1 MSAVKVVE
9 FLQRRLPSKED
20 IEWPR
25 WIPIGM
31 TVLAAGAAVVAI
43 AQRDPVLPPGFGDLL
58 GLIAIL
64 SWGYCLF
71 GSPPVLPFGIIVYGS
86 VIGMM
91 IVDPVR
97 LDFSP
102 MILTLLIGEL
112 AATTSARLSAIFAVL
127 SSGSLVALDVVTPF
141 DGSAFWIVAIGVAWD
156 IGFIFQS
163 QMKMLDHERTTAAA
177 RAERAAAEERQRIS
191 REVHDVVAHSLS
203 ITMLHLTAARHS
215 LEDGDTDV
223 AEAVEALRDAEQLGR
238 QAMTDIR
245 RTVGLLDG
253 GGGTQPMPGVPE
265 IAELVDDFRN
275 AGMEVAYE
283 LRGDPSVVPQSAGLS
298 LYRIAQE
305 SLSNVAKHAH
315 GAHVRACLD
324 LAGPPPR
331 FTVWNSLPDRTAAD
345 RRDRHGS
352 GLNGMRERSEL
363 MGGRF
368 TAGLGAVPAGGP
380 RNARGGFDG
389 AAGGLG
395 WLVEVEFPVWQGSGL
410 QSGPTCSASG
420 LLAMTGLPKL
430 VSPKPQP
437 PAAPNAAPAAP
448 NAAPEAA
455 RATSRPRPKAA
466 LPRPP
471 TPVVG
476 ES

>member
-1 MSAVKVVE
+1 M
-9 FLQRRLPSKED
+9 PSKED

-71 GSPPVLPFGIIVYGS
+71 GSPPVLPFGIIV
-86 VIGMM
+86 
-91 IVDPVR
+91 
-97 LDFSP
+97 
-102 MILTLLIGEL
+102 
-112 AATTSARLSAIFAVL
+112 
-127 SSGSLVALDVVTPF
+127 
-141 DGSAFWIVAIGVAWD
+141 IGVGWD

-283 LRGDPSVVPQSAGLS
+283 LRGDPAVVPQSAGLS

-315 GAHVRACLD
+315 GAHVRAWLD
-324 LAGPPPR
+324 LDGRPPR

-368 TAGLGAVPAGGP
+368 TAGLSAVPVGAP
-380 RNARGGFDG
+380 RNAPGGFDS
-389 AAGGLG
+389 AAGGSG
-395 WLVEVEFPVWQGSGL
+395 WLVEVEFPVWQR
-410 QSGPTCSASG
+410 SGPTCSASG

-430 VSPKPQP
+430 VSPKSHP
-437 PAAPNAAPAAP
+437 PAAPNAAP
-448 NAAPEAA
+448 AAPEAA

-471 TPVVG
+471 NPVVG

>member
-1 MSAVKVVE
+1 VTAGAFVE
-9 FLQRRLPSKED
+9 FLRRPMPSKED
-20 IEWPR
+20 IAWPR
-25 WIPIGM
+25 WIPIGI
-31 TVLAAGAAVVAI
+31 TLLAAGAAVVAI
-43 AQRDPVLPPGFGDLL
+43 AEREPVWPPGVGDVL

-64 SWGYCLF
+64 AWGYCLF
-71 GSPPVLPFGIIVYGS
+71 GSPPMLPFGVVVYGS
-86 VIGMM
+86 VVGMM
-91 IVDPVR
+91 IVHPVR

-112 AATTSARLSAIFAVL
+112 AATTSARLSATFAVL
-127 SSGSLVALDVVTPF
+127 SSGSLVALDVFTPF
-141 DGSAFWIVAIGVAWD
+141 DGSMFWIVAIGVSWD

-163 QMKMLDHERTTAAA
+163 QMRMLEHERATAAA

-215 LEDGDTDV
+215 LEDGDADV
-223 AEAVEALRDAEQLGR
+223 AEAVDALRDAERLGR

-253 GGGTQPMPGVPE
+253 GGGTQPMPGVAE
-265 IAELVDDFRN
+265 IAELVRDFRN
-275 AGMEVAYE
+275 AGMDVAYE

-305 SLSNVAKHAH
+305 SLSNAAKHAH
-315 GAHVRACLD
+315 GAQVRARLD
-324 LAGPPPR
+324 LDGRPPR

-345 RRDRHGS
+345 RRDQHGS

-368 TAGLGAVPAGGP
+368 HAGLSPAPDGL
-380 RNARGGFDG
+380 ATDSRGRP
-389 AAGGLG
+389 G
-395 WLVEVEFPVWQGSGL
+395 WLVEVEFPFPGQAAL
-410 QSGPTCSASG
+410 DSGPSCAASG
-420 LLAMTGLPKL
+420 LLSLTGLPQL
-430 VSPKPQP
+430 LSPKPS
-437 PAAPNAAPAAP
+437 
-448 NAAPEAA
+448 PEAA
-455 RATSRPRPKAA
+455 PKPA
-466 LPRPP
+466 
-471 TPVVG
+471 VG

>member
-1 MSAVKVVE
+1 M
-9 FLQRRLPSKED
+9 PSKDD

-86 VIGMM
+86 IIGMM

-238 QAMTDIR
+238 QEM
-245 RTVGLLDG
+245 
-253 GGGTQPMPGVPE
+253 
-265 IAELVDDFRN
+265 AELVDDFRN

-283 LRGDPSVVPQSAGLS
+283 LRGDPAVVPRSAGLS

-315 GAHVRACLD
+315 GAHVRAWVDLD
-324 LAGPPPR
+324 GRPPR

-368 TAGLGAVPAGGP
+368 TAGLSAVPVGAP
-380 RNARGGFDG
+380 RNAPGGFDI
-389 AAGGLG
+389 AAGGSG
-395 WLVEVEFPVWQGSGL
+395 WLVEVEFPVWQR
-410 QSGPTCSASG
+410 SGPTCSASG
-420 LLAMTGLPKL
+420 LLAMTGLPRL
-430 VSPKPQP
+430 VSPKSHP
-437 PAAPNAAPAAP
+437 PAAPNAAP
-448 NAAPEAA
+448 AAPEAA

-471 TPVVG
+471 NPVVG